1 MDQHMAGVSEH
12 SPARPRQ
19 PFPLERLEE
28 PDTIDDVLRNIDQI
42 IDWSINAQSN
52 IGYFAVLYK
61 RVTVAI
67 REAINDGVFD
77 DGHRI
82 EQLDVVFAHRY
93 FNALNAYFYP
103 DEYQGPT
110 LPWEVAFVGD
120 QNDQAIIL
128 QHMMTGLNAH
138 ITFDLGLAVLAIAAN
153 SLDKLENDFNR
164 VNALLCSQIPGILG
178 VVEQLSPEF
187 RWIRRVLPNEVALLK
202 RMVTKLRRSAWY
214 FAIYMALHPENA
226 REKRV
231 NQESWTAAMG
241 AWYLQ
246 PPTRFTPFPMLVRA
260 IAKRESRDV
269 AANLRALATI
279 KNTPEK
285 LDKSYL

>member
-1 MDQHMAGVSEH
+1 M
-12 SPARPRQ
+12 
-19 PFPLERLEE
+19 
-28 PDTIDDVLRNIDQI
+28 
-42 IDWSINAQSN
+42 
-52 IGYFAVLYK
+52 
-61 RVTVAI
+61 
-67 REAINDGVFD
+67 FD

-128 QHMMTGLNAH
+128 QHMMAGLNAH

-164 VNALLCSQIPGILG
+164 VNALLCSQIPGILD

-214 FAIYMALHPENA
+214 FAIYMALAPGECEGEA
-226 REKRV
+226 V

-246 PPTRFTPFPMLVRA
+246 PPARFTPFPMLVRA

-269 AANLRALATI
+269 AANFRALEDDQEYT
-279 KNTPEK
+279 
-285 LDKSYL
+285 